1 MSSLTW
7 TLLTTTGTTEV
18 PTLIFIA
25 GVVCFVLVTQTTEWR
40 YLSDKQKEK
49 RAEKRFWRT
58 RRQEERDRE
67 VYEKED
73 VNEADDIG

>member
-1 MSSLTW
+1 M
-7 TLLTTTGTTEV
+7 
-18 PTLIFIA
+18 PALIFIA
-25 GVVCFVLVTQTTEWR
+25 GVVCFVLVTQATEWR

-73 VNEADDIG
+73 VYEADDIG

>member
-1 MSSLTW
+1 M
-7 TLLTTTGTTEV
+7 

-40 YLSDKQKEK
+40 YLSDKRKKQ
-49 RAEKRFWRT
+49 RARARFWRT

-73 VNEADDIG
+73 VYEADDIG